1 MRLVGGAFG
10 LFQKANREDFVKQAE
25 QKGYSGFG
33 GPSKIASESW
43 KALPEVQQGEWQS
56 KYEAAKVQ
64 YDKDFE
70 AYGKKKEEDFAAL
83 PQEEREK
90 LLADKEQKISAEKA
104 EKTSPKKRKAQQDGS
119 DTQASKMAKAN
130 ARGVVTK
137 GAKDDL
143 IDPEV
148 LVEVRS
154 AGLEP
159 QFMNLYKR
167 PELQN
172 KNITER
178 KMLEALVQSEGL
190 VNKAKAFLL
199 Q

>member
-1 MRLVGGAFG
+1 
-10 LFQKANREDFVKQAE
+10 
-25 QKGYSGFG
+25 
-33 GPSKIASESW
+33 
-43 KALPEVQQGEWQS
+43 
-56 KYEAAKVQ
+56 
-64 YDKDFE
+64 
-70 AYGKKKEEDFAAL
+70 
-83 PQEEREK
+83 
-90 LLADKEQKISAEKA
+90 
-104 EKTSPKKRKAQQDGS
+104 
-119 DTQASKMAKAN
+119 MAKAN

-137 GAKDDL
+137 GSKDDL